1 MATTLFLVVNDG
13 DDNFLRFRPS
23 PLSSNRANLPSQEET
38 KVWCAFVET
47 KTRTKKK
54 GSLLF
59 TKSLERVETIGG
71 SLDGGRETA
80 HTFGTLFYRIS
91 IGHGTSVRSERA
103 YVTRASNYF
112 LLSLPLPLYRET
124 SIWCKHT
131 NCRFTIPHCIFFFHH
146 HLRHFY
152 TAIEYS
158 LFGPLVVL
166 LFLLLYTSF
175 LPSFLPSRL

>member
-1 MATTLFLVVNDG
+1 METITFCVSDRVLPLPIEQICSVRRRRRCGA
-13 DDNFLRFRPS
+13 
-23 PLSSNRANLPSQEET
+23 LSSKREREQ
-38 KVWCAFVET
+38 
-47 KTRTKKK
+47 KKK

-103 YVTRASNYF
+103 YVTRNIELSYYF
-112 LLSLPLPLYRET
+112 LLSLSLSAYTARHRSGVNTLTVASQFP
-124 SIWCKHT
+124 IV
-131 NCRFTIPHCIFFFHH
+131 FFFFHH
-146 HLRHFY
+146 HVRHFY
-152 TAIEYS
+152 RAIEYS
-158 LFGPLVVL
+158 PFDPLVVA

-175 LPSFLPSRL
+175 LPSFDCVIL

>member
-1 MATTLFLVVNDG
+1 METIIFCVLDRV
-13 DDNFLRFRPS
+13 PS
-23 PLSSNRANLPSQEET
+23 PPIEQICPVRRRRRCGALSSKREREQ
-38 KVWCAFVET
+38 
-47 KTRTKKK
+47 KKK

-91 IGHGTSVRSERA
+91 IGHGTSVRSERS

-124 SIWCKHT
+124 SIRCKHT